1 MEAFYSYQKRRSDFG
16 RPCKFDDFDSTILES
31 RDSHSDGKPY
41 IIQNPC
47 IQNLD
52 TEEELSTTTVS
63 TFPIVRK
70 DAGMQHTEGGWPA
83 EIDLD
88 DANALDRFRKKR
100 EKGTTKKNGTV
111 VEPMHVALKNLAPK
125 VSAGVNQNNTIDIY
139 EEYFDDYEDDHS
151 AEPPSTKGMAVFRD
165 TSEVV
170 RTATQIDWQPF
181 PSNSEARIAVSYSI
195 LKFQDPR
202 IMNKSLPGT
211 AHIWD
216 ISKPNAPETTF
227 TTNSPLCCLKFN
239 PKYPEV
245 LVGGSYNGLIS
256 LFDRR
261 ENKNK
266 GNNLKPTNSSRI
278 EKSHYD
284 PVYDVHWTADK
295 GGNLCASCSTDGRI
309 LFWDVRKL
317 IEPYLTVE
325 LTDGSEA
332 NNILGASSMAYNQEH
347 GPTKFLVGTEQGAVV
362 AVNTRTVAKNGTTLF
377 TTGTGKHHAP
387 ITSIQKNP
395 TFGKF
400 FLTVGDWTARIW
412 TEDLKTP
419 IMTTK
424 YHPSYLTGGCW
435 SPTRPGVFY
444 VTRMDGVVDVWDY
457 FYRQNDVALTHKI
470 SDTPL
475 SSISV
480 HSGGSLIA
488 IGDEQGSVSLLGVNE
503 SLSRSSP
510 HEKAAMQGIFDRET
524 QREKNLL
531 SLAKEAKRR
540 ETAAAKRKKEEEA
553 EAEAKANQEEYMNE
567 VEKQFVEAVEANSGA
582 GDDGGS
588 GGGVSAEGG
597 GEK

>member
-1 MEAFYSYQKRRSDFG
+1 MEAFYSYEKRRSDFG

-31 RDSHSDGKPY
+31 RDSHEDGKPY

-47 IQNLD
+47 VISLD
-52 TEEELSTTTVS
+52 TAQEQSFTTV
-63 TFPIVRK
+63 TTKPVIRK
-70 DAGMQHTEGGWPA
+70 DAGMQHTEGGWPT

-100 EKGTTKKNGTV
+100 EKGTTLKTGSV
-111 VEPMHVALKNLAPK
+111 VDPMHMSLQKLGPR
-125 VSAGVNQNNTIDIY
+125 VSAAVNQNNTMDIY
-139 EEYFDDYEDDHS
+139 EEYFGEYEDDHS

-165 TSEVV
+165 TSAVV

-216 ISKPNAPETTF
+216 ISKPNTPETTF
-227 TTNSPLCCLKFN
+227 NTTSSLCCLKFN

-245 LVGGSYNGLIS
+245 LVGGSYNGLVSI
-256 LFDRR
+256 FDRR
-261 ENKNK
+261 DGKSK
-266 GNNLKPTNSSRI
+266 GNNLKPTNASRI

-284 PVYDVHWTADK
+284 PIYDVHWTADK
-295 GGNLCASCSTDGRI
+295 GGNLCVSCSTDGRM
-309 LFWDVRKL
+309 LFWDARKL

-325 LTDGSEA
+325 LNDGSDA
-332 NNILGASSMAYNQEH
+332 NHVMGACSMAYNPEH

-362 AVNTRTVAKNGTTLF
+362 GVNTRTVAKNGTSLF
-377 TTGTGKHHAP
+377 TMGSGKHHAP
-387 ITSIQKNP
+387 VTSIQKNP

-424 YHPSYLTGGCW
+424 YHASYLTAGCW

-457 FYRQNDVALTHKI
+457 FYRQNDVALTHKVG
-470 SDTPL
+470 DVPL

-488 IGDEQGSVSLLGVNE
+488 IGDDQGSVSLLGANE

-510 HEKAAMQGIFDRET
+510 HEKLAMQGIFDRET
-524 QREKNLL
+524 QREKNLM
-531 SLAKEAKRR
+531 SLAKEKQRR
-540 ETAAAKRKKEEEA
+540 EHAAKKRKEA
-553 EAEAKANQEEYMNE
+553 EAKEAEAKANQEEYMQE
-567 VEKQFVEAVEANSGA
+567 VEKKFIASVEASNNAEAGEGDGGGDDSGA
-582 GDDGGS
+582 T
-588 GGGVSAEGG
+588 
-597 GEK
+597 K